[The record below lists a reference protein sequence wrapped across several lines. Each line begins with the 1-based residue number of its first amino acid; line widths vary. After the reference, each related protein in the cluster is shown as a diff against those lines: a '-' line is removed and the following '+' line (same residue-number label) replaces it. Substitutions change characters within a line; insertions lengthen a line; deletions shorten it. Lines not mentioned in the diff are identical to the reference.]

1 MMGVTPQGQSA
12 GAVSNGSQPAYC
24 LSQWGHALPRGT
36 GWGLTRI
43 RGTGPLSQ
51 MLTLLEL
58 EVGAAKGPEEVLTV
72 CRRSKFHRPNPADI
86 RAQRKLCTSQNLV
99 ACLRWPSLLIS
110 SWLTILPNDPPP
122 PRPAPLSAWHSTL
135 CGTTDFPWGPSVR
148 AKTDTSLSDHCAS
161 SSPSGCE

>member
-1 MMGVTPQGQSA
+1 MGVTPQGQSA

-86 RAQRKLCTSQNLV
+86 RALHR
-99 ACLRWPSLLIS
+99 I
-110 SWLTILPNDPPP
+110 
-122 PRPAPLSAWHSTL
+122 
-135 CGTTDFPWGPSVR
+135 
-148 AKTDTSLSDHCAS
+148 
-161 SSPSGCE
+161 